1 MLRTVMDKL
10 TELRDSQGIRTGK
23 PQVDL
28 SPRERDVLAL
38 IGEGLDDKAVAER
51 LGLSHNTVRNHVARL
66 YAKIG
71 VNRRSAAVIW
81 ARERGY

>member
-1 MLRTVMDKL
+1 
-10 TELRDSQGIRTGK
+10 
-23 PQVDL
+23 
-28 SPRERDVLAL
+28 VLGC
-38 IGEGLDDKAVAER
+38 IGEGLDDTAIAER
-51 LGLSHNTVRNHVARL
+51 LGLSPNTVRNHVTRL